1 MCGRRHGGEGY
12 KGRCNGPHCPRR
24 GGGKTTELDI
34 NDAPTFED
42 GETSINGVKLD
53 RVKSRPQQHKQQHL
67 LCPKPPLCRGSN

>member
-1 MCGRRHGGEGY
+1 MAGDMAEKATRDVVTG
-12 KGRCNGPHCPRR
+12 PRR

-42 GETSINGVKLD
+42 AETSINGVKLD